1 MVTNKEIIIRQILNI
16 RDSGVT
22 NMLDVRRVKQ
32 EADSRGFHEL
42 SAYLHGHK
50 EDYWN
55 FIMTGEM
62 NET

>member
-1 MVTNKEIIIRQILNI
+1 MRQIFEI